1 MKKINVAAAIIIKNN
16 KYFIAK
22 RNKNKHLGGFYEFPG
37 GKQNINETLEE
48 TVIREIKEE
57 LDVYVCVGNK
67 LGEEHYKDEK
77 INVHLHYFFCTIIS
91 GDIVLKEHEDSVWV
105 SKEEFQNYEFAE
117 GDKDIISLL

>member
-1 MKKINVAAAIIIKNN
+1 MEKINVAAAIITKEN

-37 GKQNINETLEE
+37 GKQDDNETLQE

-57 LDVYVCVGNK
+57 LDVYVCVGEK
-67 LGEEHYKDEK
+67 LGEEHYRDEK

-91 GDIVLKEHEDSVWV
+91 GDIVLKEHEDSAWV
-105 SKEEFQNYEFAE
+105 SREEFQNYAFAE